1 VTPRFK
7 QVTATLLVAQLVIG
21 PVSASWG
28 QLKRDRGARAA
39 PSASTAKPAGPPGAG
54 AGTGAGVNVESRR
67 PAEESVPGGQALSRA
82 VVPDQY
88 ILGPG
93 DGLSV
98 NLWGEY
104 NESSE
109 LKVTPDGKISLP
121 TIGDLMVKGMS
132 LTKANAFL
140 EAEVKRYY
148 RNVKSS
154 LSLTSL
160 RVFEVL
166 VLGGVLM
173 PGAYL
178 ATPVKRVSDV
188 ILQAGEVQN
197 GASKRHIQV
206 QRKGQVVAEADLVAF
221 LRQGDETANPFLQ
234 DGDVVYVPPMGPYRI
249 TLYVTE
255 VSTRRDGGASGS
267 GAATE
272 NSVPYVIE
280 LKKGEGI
287 SQAVAAVGGTSPW
300 WDLEG
305 VFVERQTE
313 FPEGTMRIP
322 VNLRLYFYGM
332 DESQDIQLQ
341 PGDQVYIPASIRRVF
356 VAGSVKT
363 PGAYPYFPGKQAGDY
378 VVMAGGASL
387 VADFGR
393 SVVRRADGTVEP
405 YNDRMEL
412 NNGDTVIVFEKLFKT
427 WQDYFAFVGT
437 ISGAVLALVGFYA
450 AFTNFGR

>member
-1 VTPRFK
+1 MTLLFK
-7 QVTATLLVAQLVIG
+7 QATAALLVAQLVLG
-21 PVSASWG
+21 PVGAAWG
-28 QLKRDRGARAA
+28 QTKHDRGGKAAGAA
-39 PSASTAKPAGPPGAG
+39 PGQKPGGPPGAG
-54 AGTGAGVNVESRR
+54 GGGGGGVESRK

-82 VVPDQY
+82 VVPDHY

-98 NLWGEY
+98 NIWGEY
-104 NESSE
+104 NESFD

-132 LTKANAFL
+132 LTKANALL

-166 VLGGVLM
+166 VLGGVLV

-188 ILQAGEVQN
+188 ISQAGDVQR
-197 GASKRHIQV
+197 GGSPRHIQV

-221 LRQGDETANPFLQ
+221 LRQGDEAANPFLQ
-234 DGDVVYVPPMGPYRI
+234 DGDVVYVPPMGSHRI
-249 TLYVTE
+249 SLYITE
-255 VSTRRDGGASGS
+255 VSMPGGGGGGGGGAM
-267 GAATE
+267 TE
-272 NSVPYVIE
+272 NSIPYVIE

-287 SQAVAAVGGTSPW
+287 SQAVAEAGGVSPW

-305 VFVERQTE
+305 VFVERTTE
-313 FPEGTMRIP
+313 TPEGTMRIP
-322 VNLRLYFYGM
+322 VNLRRYFYGM
-332 DESQDIQLQ
+332 DESQDIELQ
-341 PGDQVYIPASIRRVF
+341 PGDKVYIPASVRRVF

-363 PGAYPYFPGKQAGDY
+363 PGSYPYFPGKEVGEY

-387 VADFGR
+387 AADFGR
-393 SVVRRADGTVEP
+393 SVVRRADGTMEP
-405 YNDRMEL
+405 YHDHTEL